1 MSLIRLLAPFLLTI
15 ALWQPSLLA
24 GSTSLPLVIVVR
36 DGQGNPLAGLTLRL
50 LLAGPPAEPFDNC
63 ATDGQGRCRL
73 MIPPGSY
80 IVQFEGGGWGHYFIP
95 ADQQNAGDGT
105 TGGGFGIYFEPSG
118 QEQVVTFV
126 VGRRDGQLVPL
137 WDMSRDP
144 SAPPQPYA
152 LPENPFSTSGDPLAG
167 IDLSPLAASATEG
180 AQVVESTIGVGATS
194 TPLPTVIS
202 TPAILPNGGIPADG
216 LRLGVIALM
225 FIAALVVAVVL
236 VAARLRRQGAR

>member
-1 MSLIRLLAPFLLTI
+1 MSLIRLMVPLLLSA
-15 ALWQPSLLA
+15 ALFQP
-24 GSTSLPLVIVVR
+24 TSLPLVIVVR

-50 LLAGPPAEPFDNC
+50 LEAGPPTVPFDNC
-63 ATDGQGRCRL
+63 VTDQSGQCRL

-80 IVQFEGGGWGHYFIP
+80 VVQFEGGGWGRYFIP

-126 VGRRDGQLVPL
+126 VGQRDGQLVPL

-144 SAPPQPYA
+144 SARPQPYA
-152 LPENPFSTSGDPLAG
+152 MPENPFDTSGDPLAG

-180 AQVVESTIGVGATS
+180 AQVVESTIGVGVTS
-194 TPLPTVIS
+194 TPMPTL
-202 TPAILPNGGIPADG
+202 TPAPTTLPEGTIPADG
-216 LRLGVIALM
+216 IQLGVIALL
-225 FIAALVVAVVL
+225 FIGALIIAIVIIV
-236 VAARLRRQGAR
+236 ARLRRKGAR

>member
-1 MSLIRLLAPFLLTI
+1 MSLIRLMVPLLLSVT
-15 ALWQPSLLA
+15 LFPP
-24 GSTSLPLVIVVR
+24 TSLPLVIVVR

-50 LLAGPPAEPFDNC
+50 LEAGPPTQPFDNC
-63 ATDGQGRCRL
+63 VTDQSGQCRL

-80 IVQFEGGGWGHYFIP
+80 IVQFEGGGWGHMFIP

-105 TGGGFGIYFEPSG
+105 TGGGFGIYFESSG

-144 SAPPQPYA
+144 GAPPQPYA
-152 LPENPFSTSGDPLAG
+152 LPENPFDTSGDSLAG

-180 AQVVESTIGVGATS
+180 AQVVESTIGVGVTS
-194 TPLPTVIS
+194 TPVPTLPPVPT
-202 TPAILPNGGIPADG
+202 ALPDGNIPADG
-216 LRLGVIALM
+216 IRLGVIALLC
-225 FIAALVVAVVL
+225 IAALVIAVVL
-236 VAARLRRQGAR
+236 IVTRLHRKEAR